1 MLMMLRMAQAFITA
15 AAADFRAE
23 VEHHFHDR
31 SIGDAS
37 ACAKNA
43 SCTAHLG
50 TVQIH
55 GDTLAQF
62 SNRLVGQTRIG
73 AGNACLLL
81 LSRVW
86 QIHSHLRQPRDGFLA
101 WLVNAY

>member
-62 SNRLVGQTRIG
+62 SNRFDRKPRT
-73 AGNACLLL
+73 
-81 LSRVW
+81 
-86 QIHSHLRQPRDGFLA
+86 QPGPLIR
-101 WLVNAY
+101 N

>member
-1 MLMMLRMAQAFITA
+1 MLMMLRVPQAFITA
-15 AAADFRAE
+15 AAADLRAE

-62 SNRLVGQTRIG
+62 SNRFVGQTRIG
-73 AGNACLLL
+73 AGNACL
-81 LSRVW
+81 SAIEAFFCRAYGKF
-86 QIHSHLRQPRDGFLA
+86 IHISANRGMGF
-101 WLVNAY
+101 